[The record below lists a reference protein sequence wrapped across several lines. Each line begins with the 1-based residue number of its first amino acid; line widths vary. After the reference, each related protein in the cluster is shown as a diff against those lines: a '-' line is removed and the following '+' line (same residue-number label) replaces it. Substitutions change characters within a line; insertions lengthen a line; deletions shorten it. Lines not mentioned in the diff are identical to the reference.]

1 MGLCRLMRTSTADRP
16 ARPIAY
22 LTGQYPLV
30 SHTFIQREV
39 EALRSLG
46 LVVLPCAVRPLQ
58 AGVVGAAQQ
67 AEAARTFYILTA
79 ARNPLRLVVAHLGL
93 IAMVPRHWLAACRLA
108 LTTRPPGLRALLYQ
122 LFYVAEAGV
131 LAAYLRRHDVAHLHN
146 HFGDSSCTVA
156 MLAARMAGI
165 PFSYTEHGPTIFFA
179 PRYWR
184 IDAKAAHARF
194 VVAISHF
201 CRAQIMLFADQ
212 QYWPNIDI
220 VHCGINPSRYDTGPK
235 RDRDQRLLFVGR
247 LAAVKGIPILLEA
260 LVKLRA
266 QHPGVRLTLVGDGPE
281 RESLKALAARLGV
294 ADMVTFA
301 GYADEDGVAA
311 HLAGSDIFVLPSF
324 AEGVPV
330 VLMEAMAARLPV
342 VASRVAGVPE
352 LVEDGES
359 GFLVPP
365 GDVAALTARLGT
377 LLADPERG
385 ATMGE
390 TGRQKVIADYNV
402 MKEAAKLHAR
412 FTESMDHNNQ
422 HVTSD

>member
-1 MGLCRLMRTSTADRP
+1 MMRLSAADRP
-16 ARPIAY
+16 VRPIAY

-58 AGVVGAAQQ
+58 AGVIGAAQQ
-67 AEAARTFYILTA
+67 AEAAQTFYILTA
-79 ARNPLRLVVAHLGL
+79 ARNPLRLAAAHLGL
-93 IAMVPRHWLAACRLA
+93 LAKAPRRWLGALKLA
-108 LTTRPPGLRALLYQ
+108 LATRPPGLRALLYQ

-131 LAAYLRRHDVAHLHN
+131 LAAYLKRSNVAHLHN

-156 MLAARMAGI
+156 MLAAQMADI

-179 PRYWR
+179 PRHWR
-184 IDAKAAHARF
+184 IDRKIRHARF

-201 CRAQIMLFADQ
+201 CRAQMMLFADQ
-212 QYWPNIDI
+212 QHWDKIDI
-220 VHCGINPSRYDTGPK
+220 VHCGIDPSRYDSG
-235 RDRDQRLLFVGR
+235 RGQDRGKRLLFVGR
-247 LAAVKGIPILLEA
+247 LAAVKGIPVLFEA
-260 LVKLRA
+260 LAQLRTH
-266 QHPGVRLTLVGDGPE
+266 HPDVRLTLVGDGPD
-281 RESLKALAARLGV
+281 REGLQALATRLGI

-301 GYADEDGVAA
+301 GYADEDGVAV

-359 GFLVPP
+359 GYLVPP
-365 GDVAALTARLGT
+365 GSVEALVARIGT
-377 LLADPERG
+377 LLADPERCG
-385 ATMGE
+385 AMGE
-390 TGRQKVIADYNV
+390 AGRLKVVADHHV

-412 FTESMDHNNQ
+412 FAESIAQDAGQTAN
-422 HVTSD
+422 D